1 MKKHILAA
9 ALMSLGTFAG
19 AVHAQS
25 NVTLYGIIDAG
36 LVFERGGPQGSV
48 AKLGTGVQSGSR
60 IGVRGTEDLGGGL
73 KALFV
78 AESGFCA
85 DGTSGGNFCTGGDRF
100 MGRQAYVGLN
110 GGFGTL
116 KLGRQYSVVFNNLDT
131 IDPFGTGLAGQSN
144 NLVSEGGTRVNN
156 AVSYELP
163 GMSGFGGQIMY
174 GLGENANDAPGG
186 DSRNRTIGLGLNYGN
201 GPVYVGFAYQTID
214 LARVGFPAENDKLQD
229 VALGGT
235 YDFGPAKLHAYAAK
249 TDNDTKTTDHNDY
262 LLGVSAP
269 VGPGSIMASYVRRN
283 DKTAPN
289 QDAHQVGLGYQYDLS
304 KRTNAY
310 FAVAKISNDNGAG
323 FTVGNSSDGGTGD
336 RAYNIGVRHRF

>member
-36 LVFERGGPQGSV
+36 LVFERGGAQGSV
-48 AKLGTGVQSGSR
+48 SKLGTGVQSGSR

-116 KLGRQYSVVFNNLDT
+116 KLGRQYSPFFNNLDT

-144 NLVSEGGTRVNN
+144 NLVSDGGTRVNN

-163 GMSGFGGQIMY
+163 GMSGFGGQVLY
-174 GLGENANDAPGG
+174 GLGENPEDAVGG
-186 DSRNRTIGLGLNYGN
+186 DSRGRTIALGLNYGN
-201 GPVYVGFAYQTID
+201 GPVYVGFAYQTREN
-214 LARVGFPAENDKLQD
+214 ASQVVPADNDKLQD
-229 VALGGT
+229 VSLGGT

-249 TDNDTKTTDHNDY
+249 TDNDSNTTDKNDFF
-262 LLGVSAP
+262 LGLSAP
-269 VGPGSIMASYVRRN
+269 VGPGSVIASYGRTN
-283 DKTAPN
+283 HKTAADA
-289 QDAHQVGLGYQYDLS
+289 DAHQDGLGCQYDLS
-304 KRTNAY
+304 QRTNAY
-310 FAVAKISNDNGAG
+310 FAVAKISNDNGAAY
-323 FTVGNSSDGGTGD
+323 TVGNSSDGGTGD
-336 RAYNIGVRHRF
+336 RAVNIGVRHRF

>member
-9 ALMSLGTFAG
+9 ALMSLGAFAG
-19 AVHAQS
+19 AAQAQS
-25 NVTLYGIIDAG
+25 NVTLYGLIDAG

-48 AKLGTGVQSGSR
+48 SKLGTGVQSGSR

-85 DGTSGGNFCTGGDRF
+85 DGTAGGNFCTGGDRF

-116 KLGRQYSVVFNNLDT
+116 KLGRQYNPYFNNLDT

-144 NLVSEGGTRVNN
+144 NLVSDAGTRVNN

-163 GMSGFGGQIMY
+163 GMSGFGGQLLY

-186 DSRNRTIGLGLNYGN
+186 DSRNRTIALGLNYSN
-201 GPVYVGFAYQTID
+201 GPIYVGFAYSGQDVASLINP
-214 LARVGFPAENDKLQD
+214 LENDKDQN
-229 VALGGT
+229 VSLGGT
-235 YDFGPAKLHAYAAK
+235 YDFGPAKVHAYIAK
-249 TDNDTKTTDHNDY
+249 TDNDSKTSDRNDAFIG
-262 LLGVSAP
+262 LSAP
-269 VGPGSIMASYVRRN
+269 VGPGSLIASYVRRN
-283 DKTAPN
+283 DKTAAN
-289 QDAHQVGLGYQYDLS
+289 ADAHQLGLGYQYDLS

-310 FAVAKISNDNGAG
+310 FAVAKISNDNGAN

-336 RAYNIGVRHRF
+336 RAVNIGVRHRF